1 AGNLQGVGINL
12 NSTTG
17 NVTAGNLTAA
27 EQVGISAGQQIQT
40 GTVNITRATTQPVN
54 PLSAVILNAQNNI
67 SAIGINAP
75 AASIVSRTPTNFT
88 AGDLQGS
95 SVDVNSGGN
104 IAIGNTLSTGNINL
118 NAVGNVTAGNLQGVG
133 IDLTSRRGNVTT
145 GNINATEVVEILAGR
160 QIRTGAINVNPVVVD
175 RTSGVNLNAQNDISI
190 ASINAPGGTV
200 NIQTPGLVR
209 VTGTFDQNGTP
220 VSVSTVGGTQPGTVR
235 SGGKSDE

>member
-1 AGNLQGVGINL
+1 M
-12 NSTTG
+12 
-17 NVTAGNLTAA
+17 
-27 EQVGISAGQQIQT
+27 
-40 GTVNITRATTQPVN
+40 
-54 PLSAVILNAQNNI
+54 
-67 SAIGINAP
+67 
-75 AASIVSRTPTNFT
+75 
-88 AGDLQGS
+88 QGS

-235 SGGKSDE
+235 KWNGWGDREQCGWYDY